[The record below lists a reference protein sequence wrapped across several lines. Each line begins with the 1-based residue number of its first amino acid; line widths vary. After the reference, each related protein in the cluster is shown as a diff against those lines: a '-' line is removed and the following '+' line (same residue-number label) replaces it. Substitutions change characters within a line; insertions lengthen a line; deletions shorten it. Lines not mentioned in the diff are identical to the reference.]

1 LTQSQATLG
10 CLHNTPFTDMNDSE
24 DDLQPMVYS
33 AFDDAERSLKLLA
46 GVLDEVEVCA
56 DRMAACADANFLT
69 VTELADTL
77 VRSTGMSFH
86 IAHEIVSKAVKEMQG
101 KFDADKMIAFVRQI
115 LVQQYP
121 HLPTPAAGLLE
132 RALQAANFVAV
143 RKIDG
148 GPAPEVL
155 EPEIERARQQLVSD
169 QQKLQAHLDRFRSA
183 RERLREAARL
193 LLASSGA

>member
-1 LTQSQATLG
+1 
-10 CLHNTPFTDMNDSE
+10 
-24 DDLQPMVYS
+24 
-33 AFDDAERSLKLLA
+33 
-46 GVLDEVEVCA
+46 
-56 DRMAACADANFLT
+56 
-69 VTELADTL
+69 
-77 VRSTGMSFH
+77 
-86 IAHEIVSKAVKEMQG
+86 MQG

>member
-1 LTQSQATLG
+1 
-10 CLHNTPFTDMNDSE
+10 
-24 DDLQPMVYS
+24 
-33 AFDDAERSLKLLA
+33 
-46 GVLDEVEVCA
+46 
-56 DRMAACADANFLT
+56 MAACADANFLT